1 VVTTPVEKEIAMS
14 LEEELRKQLT
24 AAMRAKDTRT
34 SNVVRAI
41 TTEISRRKTA
51 PGFKGEVDDALIT
64 DVIATYKKSM
74 EKARKQFEEAGE
86 KGAAHAAE
94 LGFEIDWCTGMLPKQ
109 VGEEELRAAVAKAIA
124 DTGTKDAK
132 GAGRVIGTVKKL
144 YGDTADA
151 ALIKKL
157 VDEALKPA

>member
-1 VVTTPVEKEIAMS
+1 MS

-24 AAMRAKDTRT
+24 AAMRAKDTKT
-34 SNVVRAI
+34 ANLVRSI
-41 TTEISRRKTA
+41 STEITKRRTA
-51 PGFKGEVDDALIT
+51 EGFSGVVDDALIL
-64 DVIATYKKSM
+64 DVISTYKKSM
-74 EKARKQFEEAGE
+74 EKARKQFEDAGE

-94 LGFEIDWCTGMLPKQ
+94 LQFEIEWCTGMLPKQ

-132 GAGRVIGTVKKL
+132 GAGRVIGTVKKA
-144 YGDTADA
+144 YGERADA

-157 VDEALKPA
+157 VDEALAKPA